1 MSLPSVIGGAGVFG
15 VSPRRATDAGRPE
28 PVVREVVTAA
38 ARAGRR
44 HAAPIVAV
52 AVVVSAAAS
61 AVEMIVDAVTHR
73 ASLPVSLLGH
83 LGTSSVSLLGV
94 VFLSGFLGRL
104 VGEAEHG
111 RTHASVT
118 EVLRTLPWGR
128 LIRGDLLVVV
138 IVTIGLIALVIPGL
152 VAILYLAVVGPVI
165 EIENCPAVAA
175 LRRSAH
181 LVRQRVWPVAALA
194 TLPTIAASQIPA
206 AFPHPASTGEVL
218 AFLGIRIGEALVEA
232 ALGLVTVELCY
243 RLIQLDAA
251 SRAAILTAASQP
263 QPAAPCP
270 RPGRPGHPARPPHED

>member
-1 MSLPSVIGGAGVFG
+1 MGRRAGPRRASG
-15 VSPRRATDAGRPE
+15 EQSPRHATDAGRTA
-28 PVVREVVTAA
+28 PVVREVIAAA
-38 ARAGRR
+38 ARAGRHNAGR
-44 HAAPIVAV
+44 IVAV

-61 AVEMIVDAVTHR
+61 AVEMIVNAFAGR
-73 ASLPVSLLGH
+73 ASLPVSLLAH

-111 RTHASVT
+111 GTHASVT

-128 LIRGDLLVVV
+128 LIRGDLLVVA

-152 VAILYLAVVGPVI
+152 VAIFYLAVVGPVI

-181 LVRQRVWPVAALA
+181 LVRQRVWPVVLLA
-194 TLPTIAASQIPA
+194 TLPTVAASQIPA
-206 AFPHPASTGEVL
+206 AFPHPASTGAVL
-218 AFLGIRIGEALVEA
+218 AFLGIRVGEALVEA
-232 ALGLVTVELCY
+232 ALGLAAVELCY

-251 SRAAILTAASQP
+251 PRAAVLTAPSQP
-263 QPAAPCP
+263 QPAAPRP
-270 RPGRPGHPARPPHED
+270 RPGRPGHQARSGHED

>member
-1 MSLPSVIGGAGVFG
+1 
-15 VSPRRATDAGRPE
+15 
-28 PVVREVVTAA
+28 VVTAA

-44 HAAPIVAV
+44 NAGRIVAA

-61 AVEMIVDAVTHR
+61 AVEMIVDAFAGR
-73 ASLPVSLLGH
+73 ASVPVSLLAH

-138 IVTIGLIALVIPGL
+138 IVTVGLIALVIPGL
-152 VAILYLAVVGPVI
+152 AALLYLAVVGPVI

-175 LRRSAH
+175 LRRSVH

-206 AFPHPASTGEVL
+206 AFPHPASTGAVL
-218 AFLGIRIGEALVEA
+218 AFLGIRVGEALVEA
-232 ALGLVTVELCY
+232 ALGLTAVELCY
-243 RLIQLDAA
+243 RLIELDATP
-251 SRAAILTAASQP
+251 RAAILTASSPP
-263 QPAAPCP
+263 QPAAPRS
-270 RPGRPGHPARPPHED
+270 RPGRPGHPARPGHEG

>member
-1 MSLPSVIGGAGVFG
+1 
-15 VSPRRATDAGRPE
+15 VSPRHAADAGRAA
-28 PVVREVVTAA
+28 PVVREVVMAA

-44 HAAPIVAV
+44 NAGQIVAA
-52 AVVVSAAAS
+52 AVLVSAAVS
-61 AVEMIVDAVTHR
+61 AVEIIVDALAGR
-73 ASLPVSLLGH
+73 ASLPVSLLAH
-83 LGTSSVSLLGV
+83 LGTLSVSLLGV
-94 VFLSGFLGRL
+94 VFLSGFLSRL
-104 VGEAEHG
+104 VGETEHG

-181 LVRQRVWPVAALA
+181 LVRQRIWPVVLLA

-206 AFPHPASTGEVL
+206 AFPHPASTGAVL
-218 AFLGIRIGEALVEA
+218 VFLGIRVGEGLVEA
-232 ALGLVTVELCY
+232 ALGLAAVELCY

-251 SRAAILTAASQP
+251 SRAAILTAPSQP
-263 QPAAPCP
+263 RPAAP
-270 RPGRPGHPARPPHED
+270 RPGPGHPARPGHEG